1 MDRFQFTSNRML
13 SAIAWFAIALA
24 LLMFRLRERQHY
36 PFVGPFDLLG
46 AVSAAGG
53 AIGAMAGNA
62 MRGAHRT
69 GLRAILPGSAQLS
82 SGGQE
87 TQLIYSLPLPG

>member
-62 MRGAHRT
+62 MRGALIALAC
-69 GLRAILPGSAQLS
+69 GLFFLVVLNCLVVAKKLS
-82 SGGQE
+82 
-87 TQLIYSLPLPG
+87 